1 MWTTIDLGEKS
12 KRSEVY
18 YPFIKDQLLPYLKYK
33 DKNEAVE
40 CSICSTTFP
49 EKDDLF
55 RHLNSIHKNEIM
67 EKLDSESRKKRFKR
81 SDEHISKMM
90 DIVKSQCGSHSV
102 KVYIIQVGSR
112 NNFRLAGWN
121 LGSRC
126 IEPYHVTLLNLP
138 FPYLHF

>member
-1 MWTTIDLGEKS
+1 MIIYLD
-12 KRSEVY
+12 
-18 YPFIKDQLLPYLKYK
+18 IKDQLLPYLKYK

-40 CSICSTTFP
+40 CSICSTTFA

-90 DIVKSQCGSHSV
+90 DIIKSQCGSHSIKSMAEMLKMPKATV
-102 KVYIIQVGSR
+102 
-112 NNFRLAGWN
+112 
-121 LGSRC
+121 
-126 IEPYHVTLLNLP
+126 LNRVIYQRVLITKQ
-138 FPYLHF
+138 L